1 LSLGNGA
8 LSSQGSLAGDAV
20 LGFSGIVRKFAC
32 WIRPA
37 WTSSPSRG
45 LAGILFMLLSA
56 GAVAFDYDRYK
67 PADLDAISARKPPSG
82 MGVDVFPVQSYR
94 FEVTL
99 AAQATPCATKFLK
112 WAMVNSGIPK
122 EFIEKAPISSCIQ
135 VKSAKGKLF
144 SMYIQ
149 DVLTEHLAK
158 EASPG
163 EKLMLYAALI
173 YFDQTGPGIVI
184 NEFNGPQGKQ
194 GDEKEGADCGCGKQ
208 FHSGSDYSAPTGT
221 PVPVVEDGIVVKLE
235 DNELATVDTPTAGQC
250 GRYAV
255 VKHSFPNGR
264 AAYSRYAQ
272 LGKLVGSNGKPI
284 ALGQQVKANDTIGEV
299 GSQGRFHFEVRPVDS
314 TAMDRS
320 PEWTR
325 LYGADPAMDW
335 SRHQPVDPAKFDA
348 AVFGG
353 KSAVATEKK

>member
-1 LSLGNGA
+1 
-8 LSSQGSLAGDAV
+8 LAGDTV
-20 LGFSGIVRKFAC
+20 LGFSGIVRKFAR

-37 WTSSPSRG
+37 WTSSRPWG
-45 LAGILFMLLSA
+45 LAGILLILLAA
-56 GAVAFDYDRYK
+56 GAAAFDYDRYK
-67 PADLDAISARKPPSG
+67 QADLDAISARKPPSG

-99 AAQATPCATKFLK
+99 MAQAAPCATKFLK
-112 WAMVNSGIPK
+112 WAMANSGISK

-144 SMYIQ
+144 PMFIQ
-149 DVLTEHLAK
+149 DILTEHLAK
-158 EASPG
+158 EVSPG
-163 EKLMLYAALI
+163 EKLTLYAALI

-194 GDEKEGADCGCGKQ
+194 GAEKETADCGCGKQ
-208 FHSGSDYSAPTGT
+208 FHSGSDYNAPAGT

-235 DNELATVDTPTAGQC
+235 DNELAMVDMPTAGQC
-250 GRYAV
+250 GRYVV

-272 LGKLVGSNGKPI
+272 LGKLVASNGKPI
-284 ALGQQVKANDTIGEV
+284 AIGQQVRAKDTIGEV
-299 GSQGRFHFEVRPVDS
+299 GSQGRFHFEVRPIDS
-314 TAMDRS
+314 ATMDRS
-320 PEWTR
+320 PDWTR

-353 KSAVATEKK
+353 KSAAAIEKK